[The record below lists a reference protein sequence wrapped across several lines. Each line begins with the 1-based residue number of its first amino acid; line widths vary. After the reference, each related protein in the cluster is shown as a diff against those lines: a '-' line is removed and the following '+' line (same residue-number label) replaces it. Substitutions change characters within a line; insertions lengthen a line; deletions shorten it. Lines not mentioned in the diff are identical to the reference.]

1 MRCPGSCPS
10 GPYCWV
16 DPHGKKHYRI
26 SGPLVESLVEYIE
39 EGHKLESHDDV
50 PEHIRQ
56 ELYTI
61 ANYSLKVRKKSASI
75 SASVTPPVTINILPV
90 FTCRNCSTESIPTT
104 DPLSRQ
110 CPIRAPV
117 VPIDIPGYLA
127 EQVLEYCAWQQSLVQ
142 ESV

>member
-1 MRCPGSCPS
+1 
-10 GPYCWV
+10 
-16 DPHGKKHYRI
+16 
-26 SGPLVESLVEYIE
+26 VESLVEYIE
-39 EGHKLESHDDV
+39 EGYTLESHDDV

-56 ELYTI
+56 ELYTT
-61 ANYSLKVRKKSASI
+61 ANHSLEARKKSASI
-75 SASVTPPVTINILPV
+75 SASITPPVTINILPA
-90 FTCRNCSTESIPTT
+90 FTCRNCSAESIPTA
-104 DPLSRQ
+104 DLMSRQ